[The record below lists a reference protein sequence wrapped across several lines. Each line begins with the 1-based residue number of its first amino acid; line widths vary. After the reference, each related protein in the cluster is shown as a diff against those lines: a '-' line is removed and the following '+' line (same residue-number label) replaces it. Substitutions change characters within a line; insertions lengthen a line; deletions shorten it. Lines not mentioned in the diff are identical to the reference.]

1 MASKKG
7 SPKKE
12 IAKLA
17 PTDLSETEAA
27 DVRGGASSSR
37 PTVSPT
43 APTLKPIVP
52 RSIDPCW

>member
-1 MASKKG
+1 M
-7 SPKKE
+7 SPKKASPEKE

-17 PTDLSETEAA
+17 PSDLSETDAA
-27 DVRGGASSSR
+27 DVRGGATSSH
-37 PTVSPT
+37 PMVSPT